1 VRLLVS
7 VRDVDEAR
15 RAAAA
20 GADIVD
26 VKEPSD
32 GTLAPASPTVLA
44 AIAAA
49 VPAGVPL
56 GVALGEP
63 ADRPALAA
71 LLQARAAMLGGRLV
85 YVKFVPPATLAAQ
98 CVALVRS
105 QLPDAR
111 VVVAGYADACGTP
124 AARRAFLREACA
136 AGADGALLDTRAKSL
151 GLLHVVPEEELGAL
165 IEEARA
171 RGAFLALA
179 GGLDGPALAR
189 LARLGADV
197 AGVRGAACE
206 GGRAGAL
213 SAARVAA
220 LLRAVR
226 RAPRASAAPA

>member
-1 VRLLVS
+1 MRLLVS

-15 RAAAA
+15 LAAAA
-20 GADIVD
+20 GVDIVD

-32 GTLAPASPTVLA
+32 GTLAPASPAALA

-49 VPAGVPL
+49 LPAVVPL

-63 ADRPALAA
+63 ADRAA
-71 LLQARAAMLGGRLV
+71 LSALLLARAATLGGRHV
-85 YVKFVPPATLAAQ
+85 YVKFVPPANGARV
-98 CVALVRS
+98 CVSLVRAL
-105 QLPDAR
+105 LPDAS

-136 AGADGALLDTRAKSL
+136 AGADGALLDTRSKSR
-151 GLLHVVPEEELGAL
+151 GLLHVVPEAELGEL
-165 IEEARA
+165 IEESRA

-179 GGLDGPALAR
+179 GSLDAPALAR
-189 LARLGADV
+189 LAVLGADV

-206 GGRAGAL
+206 GGRAGPL

-226 RAPRASAAPA
+226 QAPRGIAAPA

>member
-1 VRLLVS
+1 MRLLVS

-15 RAAAA
+15 LAVAA

-26 VKEPSD
+26 VKEPTD
-32 GTLAPASPTVLA
+32 GTLAPASPAVLA

-49 VPAGVPL
+49 VPADVPL

-63 ADRPALAA
+63 ADLASLSA
-71 LLQARAAMLGGRLV
+71 LLAARAATLGGRPV
-85 YVKFVPPATLAAQ
+85 YVKFVPSGNGARG
-98 CVALVRS
+98 CVSLVREL
-105 QLPDAR
+105 LPDAM

-124 AARRAFLREACA
+124 AARRDFLRDACA
-136 AGADGALLDTRAKSL
+136 AGADGALLDTRSKSL
-151 GLLHVVPEEELGAL
+151 GLLQVVPEAELGAL
-165 IEEARA
+165 IEESRA

-179 GGLDGPALAR
+179 GSLDGPALAR
-189 LARLGADV
+189 LALLGADV

-220 LLRAVR
+220 LLRAAR
-226 RAPRASAAPA
+226 QAPRATAAPA